1 MDFGFSW
8 DLTWR
13 HAMAPRRH
21 GPWEEPHRS
30 QHRFFCPESMR
41 LGFFVLFSVMP
52 NLEVLDVV
60 VNVPL
65 LVHGLHPQVLLGLV
79 HTLDVVIIPAQ
90 IIKF

>member
-1 MDFGFSW
+1 
-8 DLTWR
+8 
-13 HAMAPRRH
+13 
-21 GPWEEPHRS
+21 
-30 QHRFFCPESMR
+30 MR

-79 HTLDVVIIPAQ
+79 HTLNVIIIPTQVIVIRFEHYAQ
-90 IIKF
+90 KEAKDSLETYF

>member
-1 MDFGFSW
+1 
-8 DLTWR
+8 
-13 HAMAPRRH
+13 
-21 GPWEEPHRS
+21 
-30 QHRFFCPESMR
+30 MR

-90 IIKF
+90 IIG